1 MPEMSLTK
9 VSQATGKLKRDTV
22 PEKFCPSIATMSKNG
37 DKGTPLQEHRPR
49 VSLPIFVL
57 KKKKN
62 FPALF
67 CFCWEKGSRGKG
79 EGVDRLCFQDTSGA
93 PEWVSTW
100 ARKHVCS
107 GFTAHSKSYYFPY
120 GYEVIVQNKKGDEW
134 GGPYLARMMLIAGYI
149 TSPMT
154 SHPT

>member
-57 KKKKN
+57 KKKKK
-62 FPALF
+62 L
-67 CFCWEKGSRGKG
+67 SSTVLLLLG
-79 EGVDRLCFQDTSGA
+79 ERQQ
-93 PEWVSTW
+93 
-100 ARKHVCS
+100 R
-107 GFTAHSKSYYFPY
+107 
-120 GYEVIVQNKKGDEW
+120 Q
-134 GGPYLARMMLIAGYI
+134 R
-149 TSPMT
+149 
-154 SHPT
+154 

>member
-57 KKKKN
+57 KKKKKT
-62 FPALF
+62 FQHCSASAGRKAAEAKVKEWTG
-67 CFCWEKGSRGKG
+67 CASRTPQ
-79 EGVDRLCFQDTSGA
+79 EHR
-93 PEWVSTW
+93 
-100 ARKHVCS
+100 S
-107 GFTAHSKSYYFPY
+107 GFPPGPGNMFVLALLPTANLIISLMDMKSLFK
-120 GYEVIVQNKKGDEW
+120 IKKGMSGEVHIW
-134 GGPYLARMMLIAGYI
+134 PG
-149 TSPMT
+149 
-154 SHPT
+154 